1 MIIGGGRGPMQRN
14 DRPNRRA
21 AILAEVRC
29 TAMALT
35 ALAAFVGSFWM
46 AGLLF

>member
-1 MIIGGGRGPMQRN
+1 MQRN
-14 DRPNRRA
+14 ERPNRRA

>member
-1 MIIGGGRGPMQRN
+1 MQNRN
-14 DRPNRRA
+14 VRNRRA
-21 AILAEVRC
+21 VILAEVRC